1 MRHENGNGE
10 VGVGD
15 LMTTLAHGIDHLNR
29 REGSTRPWKIIE
41 SRRNEFVVMH
51 MNTQKKFIV
60 KIEEKR

>member
-1 MRHENGNGE
+1 
-10 VGVGD
+10 
-15 LMTTLAHGIDHLNR
+15 MTTLAHGIDHLNR